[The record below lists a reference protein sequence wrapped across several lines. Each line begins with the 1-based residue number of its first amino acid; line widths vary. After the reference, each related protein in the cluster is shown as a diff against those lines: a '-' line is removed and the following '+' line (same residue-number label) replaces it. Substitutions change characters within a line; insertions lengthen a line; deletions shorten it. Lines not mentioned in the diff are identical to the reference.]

1 MDNLTKGLIEHLRKH
16 GSEITVREAPQ
27 FIPAKDFHPIPW
39 EKRMST
45 LERNTHFQGS
55 AQQVAYK
62 ILDLA
67 PGALSVYSRDD
78 QKLIAEIIA
87 QYAYDLLEHASQFV
101 MVSPEDIPDLTE
113 WPTPESS

>member
-1 MDNLTKGLIEHLRKH
+1 
-16 GSEITVREAPQ
+16 
-27 FIPAKDFHPIPW
+27 
-39 EKRMST
+39 MST

-78 QKLIAEIIA
+78 QKLIAELIA
-87 QYAYDLLEHASQFV
+87 QYAYDLAMHIKRSLDQWEFEQMLDHRYDWNALF
-101 MVSPEDIPDLTE
+101 EDIPDLTA
-113 WPTPESS
+113 WPPD

>member
-1 MDNLTKGLIEHLRKH
+1 
-16 GSEITVREAPQ
+16 
-27 FIPAKDFHPIPW
+27 
-39 EKRMST
+39 MST

-87 QYAYDLLEHASQFV
+87 QYAYDLVYHALYCNGIDARYWPGK
-101 MVSPEDIPDLTE
+101 PEQASDYYKRQITKATNDVPDLTE
-113 WPTPESS
+113 WPPS